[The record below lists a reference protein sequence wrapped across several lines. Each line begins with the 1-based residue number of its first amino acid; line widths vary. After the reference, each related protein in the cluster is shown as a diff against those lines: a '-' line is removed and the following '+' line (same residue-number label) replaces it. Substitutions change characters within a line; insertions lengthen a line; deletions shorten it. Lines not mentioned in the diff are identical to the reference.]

1 MRRCAALLDP
11 RCVAARRSS
20 TREGTRMDAM
30 AGRNLIVTVLGVI
43 VAIAIAWF
51 LVDVV
56 FHLIWFLAKLI
67 IVAVVAGLVF
77 FALRG
82 LFAQRDEG

>member
-1 MRRCAALLDP
+1 MSTKNLLL
-11 RCVAARRSS
+11 
-20 TREGTRMDAM
+20 T
-30 AGRNLIVTVLGVI
+30 IVGVI

-56 FHLIWFLAKLI
+56 FHIIWFLAKLI
-67 IVAVVAGLVF
+67 IVGVVALLVF

-82 LFAQRDEG
+82 AFTRGSD

>member
-1 MRRCAALLDP
+1 
-11 RCVAARRSS
+11 
-20 TREGTRMDAM
+20 MDAM
-30 AGRNLIVTVLGVI
+30 GTRNLIVTILGVI
-43 VAIAIAWF
+43 IAIAIAWF

-67 IVAVVAGLVF
+67 IVALVAGLVF

-82 LFAQRDEG
+82 AFARRGEGD

>member
-1 MRRCAALLDP
+1 M
-11 RCVAARRSS
+11 SS
-20 TREGTRMDAM
+20 
-30 AGRNLIVTVLGVI
+30 RNAIVTILGVVI
-43 VAIAIAWF
+43 AVAIAWF

-67 IVAVVAGLVF
+67 IVAGVAGLVF

-82 LFAQRDEG
+82 LFARRGDG

>member
-1 MRRCAALLDP
+1 MN
-11 RCVAARRSS
+11 
-20 TREGTRMDAM
+20 AM
-30 AGRNLIVTVLGVI
+30 AGRNLIVTILGVL

-56 FHLIWFLAKLI
+56 FHLIWFLAKLV

-82 LFAQRDEG
+82 LFAKRGDG